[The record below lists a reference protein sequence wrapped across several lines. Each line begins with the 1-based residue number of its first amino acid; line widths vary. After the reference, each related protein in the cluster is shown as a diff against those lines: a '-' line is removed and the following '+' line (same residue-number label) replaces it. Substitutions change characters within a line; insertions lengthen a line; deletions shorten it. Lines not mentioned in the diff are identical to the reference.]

1 MAKIAATSCPDSR
14 SLNASSSDVPAGRT
28 LIRSW
33 RIAGL
38 YGFVALL
45 WIYFSDHALEALV
58 QDPALLIHIGMYK
71 GIFFVLVTTF
81 VLFLMM
87 QRTFG
92 ETERNYLALK
102 VSDDELRQAM
112 TKLTRSEQRYKSTL
126 DSSLQGCQIIGADWV
141 YLYLNDVAVRQSRRP
156 REELLGRTMLECW
169 PGFSQTT
176 VYEMLRRCLEERKP
190 FQGETEFAFLDGGTG
205 VFDVHAQPVP
215 EGVFVLSID
224 VTDRRKS
231 DMKLREQA
239 ALLDGARDAIL
250 VRDLEHHILYWNHG
264 AERLYGWSAAEV
276 AGRSI
281 KELLYRDPAAFCEAT
296 AMVVEKGEWTGEIEQ
311 HTREGRAIII
321 EGRWT
326 LMRDKD
332 GCPQS
337 IFAINT
343 DVTERK
349 KLEQQFLRAQRM
361 ESIGTLAGGIAH
373 DLNNVLS
380 PILMSIELLR
390 MQEKDAR
397 RQNIL
402 STIESSTKRGAEM
415 VRQVLSFARGVEGR
429 QMEVQPRH
437 LLREI
442 EKIVDETFLKTI
454 RVSCDVPADLWTVT
468 GDPTQLH
475 QVLLN
480 LCVNARDAMPE
491 GGLLSLSAENMI
503 VDESFAAMHGGAQ
516 AGLYVL
522 FCVSDTGSGMSPEV
536 VERIFEPFFTTKEV
550 GKGTGL
556 GLSTSMAIIKSHG
569 GFVRV
574 ESETGKGTLFRVY
587 VPAGVRGAHEQMH
600 ETGTAVELGKGEL
613 VLVVDDEAAVRQ
625 ITRQTLEA
633 FGYRVLLASDGAEA
647 SALFATRKDE
657 IDVVITDMMMPVMDG
672 PATIQVMK
680 RMRPEIK
687 IIGASGLNVAA
698 LTIKAAEA
706 GAHCFIPKPFTA
718 ESLLLVIRRTLDGK
732 PVS

>member
-1 MAKIAATSCPDSR
+1 MEKTPAQTSPGAGSSVSPSPAAP
-14 SLNASSSDVPAGRT
+14 VERT
-28 LIRSW
+28 RARAW

-38 YGFVALL
+38 YGVVALL
-45 WIYFSDHALEALV
+45 WIYFSDNALEALV
-58 QDPALLIHIGMYK
+58 HDPVMLVHIGMYK

-81 VLFLMM
+81 MLFLMM
-87 QRTFG
+87 KRTFG
-92 ETERNYLALK
+92 ETEESYLALMA
-102 VSDDELRQAM
+102 SDDELRQAM
-112 TKLTRSEQRYKSTL
+112 AKLARSEQRYRSTL
-126 DSSLQGCQIIGADWV
+126 DNSLQGCQIIGFDWV
-141 YLYLNDVAVRQSRRP
+141 YLYLNEAAVQQSRRP
-156 REELLGRTMLECW
+156 REELLGRTMQECW
-169 PGFSQTT
+169 PGFSETT
-176 VYEMLRRCLEERKP
+176 VFEMLRRCLEERKP
-190 FQGETEFAFLDGGTG
+190 FQGETEFTFLDGGTG

-224 VTDRRKS
+224 VTERKKS
-231 DMKLREQA
+231 EMKLREQA
-239 ALLDGARDAIL
+239 ALLDCSRDAIL
-250 VRDLEHHILYWNHG
+250 VRDLEHHILYWNRG
-264 AERLYGWSAAEV
+264 AEMLYGWRAAEV
-276 AGRSI
+276 LGRSI
-281 KELLYRDPAAFCEAT
+281 EELLYRDPTAFREAT
-296 AMVVEKGEWTGEIEQ
+296 AMVKSQGEWMGEIEQ
-311 HTREGRAIII
+311 HRQDGRAITI

-326 LMRDKD
+326 LVRDES
-332 GCPQS
+332 GRPQS

-349 KLEQQFLRAQRM
+349 TLEQQFLRAQRM

-390 MQEKDAR
+390 MQEKDPR

-415 VRQVLSFARGVEGR
+415 VRQV
-429 QMEVQPRH
+429 EVQPRH

-442 EKIVDETFLKTI
+442 EKIVNETFLKTI

-491 GGLLSLSAENMI
+491 GGLLSLSAENMM
-503 VDESFAAMHGGAQ
+503 VDESFAAMHSGSQ

-522 FCVSDTGSGMSPEV
+522 FRVSDTGCGMSPEV

-574 ESETGKGTLFRVY
+574 ESEPGKGTVFRVY
-587 VPAGVRGAHEQMH
+587 VPAGVPGTHEQMH
-600 ETGTAVELGKGEL
+600 QADAAVEQGNGEL

-633 FGYRVLLASDGAEA
+633 FGYHVLLAADGAEA

-672 PATIQVMK
+672 PATIQVLK
-680 RMRPEIK
+680 RMRPDIK

-698 LTIKAAEA
+698 LTSKAAEA
-706 GAHCFIPKPFTA
+706 GAHCFISKPFTA
-718 ESLLLVIRRTLDGK
+718 ENLLSMLRRTLDENAHGLRTG
-732 PVS
+732 

>member
-1 MAKIAATSCPDSR
+1 M
-14 SLNASSSDVPAGRT
+14 
-28 LIRSW
+28 IRSW

-38 YGFVALL
+38 YGVVALL
-45 WIYFSDHALEALV
+45 WIYFSDHALEALAP
-58 QDPALLIHIGMYK
+58 DPAMLVNIGMYK

-81 VLFLMM
+81 MLFLMM
-87 QRTFG
+87 KRTFG
-92 ETERNYLALK
+92 ETEESYLALMA
-102 VSDDELRQAM
+102 SDEERRQAM
-112 TKLTRSEQRYKSTL
+112 AKLARSEQRYRSTL
-126 DSSLQGCQIIGADWV
+126 DNSLQGCQIIGFDWV
-141 YLYLNDVAVRQSRRP
+141 YLYLNDVVVQQARRP
-156 REELLGRTMLECW
+156 REEMLGRKMTEVW
-169 PGFSQTT
+169 PGFEDTAI
-176 VYEMLRRCLEERKP
+176 YEIVRRCLEERKP
-190 FQGETEFAFLDGGTG
+190 FQGEAEFVFPDGRISF
-205 VFDVHAQPVP
+205 FDVHAQPVP
-215 EGVFVLSID
+215 EGVFALSID
-224 VTDRRKS
+224 VTERRKS
-231 DMKLREQA
+231 EMKLREQA
-239 ALLDGARDAIL
+239 ALLDCSRDAIL
-250 VRDLEHHILYWNHG
+250 VRDLEHHILYWNRG
-264 AERLYGWSAAEV
+264 AEMLYGWKAAEV
-276 AGRSI
+276 LGRSI
-281 KELLYRDPAAFCEAT
+281 EVLLYRDPTAFREAT
-296 AMVVEKGEWTGEIEQ
+296 ATVQSEGEWMGEIEQ
-311 HTREGRAIII
+311 ITQDGRAIII
-321 EGRWT
+321 EGHWT
-326 LMRDKD
+326 LVRDET
-332 GCPQS
+332 GRPQS

-343 DVTERK
+343 DATERK

-429 QMEVQPRH
+429 QVEVQPRH

-442 EKIVDETFLKTI
+442 EKIVEETFLKTI
-454 RVSCDVPADLWTVT
+454 RVSCDVPTDLWTVT

-491 GGLLSLSAENMI
+491 GGLLSLSAENVM
-503 VDESFAAMHGGAQ
+503 VDESFAAMHSGAQ
-516 AGLYVL
+516 PGRHVL
-522 FCVSDTGSGMSPEV
+522 FRVSDTGSGMPPEIA
-536 VERIFEPFFTTKEV
+536 ERIFEPFFTTKEI

-556 GLSTSMAIIKSHG
+556 GLSTSLGIIKSHG
-569 GFVRV
+569 GFVRL
-574 ESETGKGTLFRVY
+574 ESKQGQGTVFRVY
-587 VPAGVRGAHEQMH
+587 LPAKTA
-600 ETGTAVELGKGEL
+600 ETSCPCASAETILEHGKGEL

-633 FGYRVLLASDGAEA
+633 FGYRVILAADGAEA
-647 SALFATRKDE
+647 SALFAARNDE
-657 IDVVITDMMMPVMDG
+657 IAVVITDMMMPVMDG

-687 IIGASGLNVAA
+687 IIGASGLNVEA

-732 PVS
+732 PVT